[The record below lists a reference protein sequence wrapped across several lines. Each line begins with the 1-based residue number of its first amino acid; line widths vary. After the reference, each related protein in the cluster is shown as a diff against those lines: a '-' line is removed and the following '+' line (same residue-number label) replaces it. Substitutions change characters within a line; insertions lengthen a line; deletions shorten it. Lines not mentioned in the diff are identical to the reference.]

1 MTSKELLLRTL
12 EELGDE
18 EFSDFKWYLEQPHIL
33 DGLPSIPKSHLENV
47 KRTETVDKI
56 VQTYSQQSVEVVKK
70 TLTKI
75 SRNDLTERLSTISTA
90 AQDVKSPRPI
100 TCYKEQLQSNL
111 QVRFVCKQEGWTS
124 KKDEKNLDDIYTDL
138 YITAGGETHTTSHF
152 RQIEMASGRPAGT
165 EISNIFTHP
174 SGIKKNIRT
183 VLTAGEAGSGKTFL
197 VHKFVLD
204 WAEKRTNQDLDL
216 VFPFIFSELN
226 LQKDKEY
233 SFAKLIHMCIPES
246 VHIKEEELNSIF
258 TTLQTSGNSDFEKSE
273 YKLLFVLDGLNES
286 CLQLNFTATEKLPV
300 DVTKSTPVDVLLTN
314 LITGCLLPS
323 ARIWMTTWPGEAI
336 SADFIDMVTEVR
348 GFTELQREEYFRK
361 RFRDEEKVSRII
373 SHIKSSPSL
382 HFMCHIPVYCWITA
396 TVLQEVLESKERGD
410 LPETLTEVYTEFL
423 NIQIRNLKQ
432 KYGPEK
438 SLECIKMIAKLAFNQ
453 LEKSSLIFSEELTE
467 DESTFT
473 EPLKHSN
480 AFLWFFKED
489 HQLKKGRK
497 KVFSF
502 VHQSVVEFLAA
513 LFVVSDII
521 TEDNLAQSQNCL
533 KRPGNVFSQTY
544 IPEIYSNTVDKT
556 VKSLDG
562 HLDLFLRFLLGLSQ
576 QTNKPL
582 LQDLLPTRSSSQTI
596 RLIVE
601 HVKKKVRENPSPERR
616 ISLFLCLNELKDGSP
631 VEEIQQFLRSGTVLD
646 DLSPA
651 QWSALVFMILS
662 SQKDLTVFDLKEYSG
677 SEKALLGLLPVVEA
691 SNKALFS
698 CCNLSERSYEALCS
712 LLSSQFCSVSELDL
726 SNNRQQDSGVKLI
739 SAVLNN
745 PHCKLQTLRLNGCN
759 LSERSCEPLCS
770 LLSSKSC
777 NLRELDLSNNK
788 LQDSGMKLLS
798 AGLKSPH
805 CKLETLRLSNCN
817 LSERSCN
824 DLFSVLRSQS
834 CSLKEL
840 DLSNNKLR
848 LSGKNLHESSTKTI
862 VWTSNISKYKDIISN
877 SDLIRSGPPAV
888 YQLRTKKQKFGTL
901 TRMTVGEKNPD
912 KPNKTI
918 LLVGETEAGK
928 STMINALC
936 NYSMGVKWEDETW
949 FYIVEE
955 EKKSQAESQTLDVI
969 VYEIFGFEDKTLPYS
984 LTIIDTPGYGDTR
997 GIKHDIISQRLLD
1010 LFGSENGVH
1019 EVHAVGLVMKMS
1031 EYRLSDQLINVFDSV
1046 MSLFGKNMEKNVVAL
1061 ITHSDGRHPK
1071 SAFQALEAANIKCA
1085 KNEKNQPV
1093 HFLFDNCQHEERT
1106 EENEIGLEFVW
1117 TVTERG
1123 MREFTAFLEKATAQ
1137 KLMITVEVLN
1147 ERIRLTTCIQNLKDR
1162 FGLTELKQFPEGL
1175 KKKKNYRKRTDNLLE
1190 NPEKE
1195 IIQQT
1200 AEESQLLNESYKLA
1214 VKLDEQALKADSA
1227 STIVHWDFLIEKMKE
1242 RGDTEKVQKLEE
1254 MRSRVDE
1261 GTRAALRF
1269 KQQLGK
1275 YLKMD

>member
-1 MTSKELLLRTL
+1 M
-12 EELGDE
+12 
-18 EFSDFKWYLEQPHIL
+18 F
-33 DGLPSIPKSHLENV
+33 N
-47 KRTETVDKI
+47 
-56 VQTYSQQSVEVVKK
+56 
-70 TLTKI
+70 
-75 SRNDLTERLSTISTA
+75 
-90 AQDVKSPRPI
+90 
-100 TCYKEQLQSNL
+100 
-111 QVRFVCKQEGWTS
+111 
-124 KKDEKNLDDIYTDL
+124 
-138 YITAGGETHTTSHF
+138 
-152 RQIEMASGRPAGT
+152 
-165 EISNIFTHP
+165 
-174 SGIKKNIRT
+174 
-183 VLTAGEAGSGKTFL
+183 
-197 VHKFVLD
+197 
-204 WAEKRTNQDLDL
+204 
-216 VFPFIFSELN
+216 ELN

-286 CLQLNFTATEKLPV
+286 CPQLNFTATEKLPV
-300 DVTKSTPVDVLLTN
+300 DVTKSTSVDVLLTK

-336 SADFIDMVTEVR
+336 SVDFIDMVTEVR

-361 RFRDEEKVSRII
+361 RFRDEEKASRII

-382 HFMCHIPVYCWITA
+382 HFMCHIPVYCWSTA
-396 TVLQEVLESKERGD
+396 TVLQEVLKSKERGD

-423 NIQIRNLKQ
+423 NVQIRNLKQ

-438 SLECIKMIAKLAFNQ
+438 SLECIKMIGKLAFNQ
-453 LEKSSLIFSEELTE
+453 LEKSCLIFSEELTE

-473 EPLKHSN
+473 EPLKLSN
-480 AFLWFFKED
+480 AFFWFFKED

-521 TEDNLAQSQNCL
+521 TEDNLAQSQTCL
-533 KRPGNVFSQTY
+533 KRPGNVFSQTH
-544 IPEIYSNTVDKT
+544 IPEIYSKTVDKAI
-556 VKSLDG
+556 KSLDG

-582 LQDLLPTRSSSQTI
+582 LQDLLQTRSSSQTI
-596 RLIVE
+596 KLIVE
-601 HVKKKVRENPSPERR
+601 LVKKNVRENPSPERR

-651 QWSALVFMILS
+651 QWSALVFIILS

-677 SEKALLGLLPVVEA
+677 SEKAFLGLLPVVEA
-691 SNKALFS
+691 SNKAL
-698 CCNLSERSYEALCS
+698 
-712 LLSSQFCSVSELDL
+712 
-726 SNNRQQDSGVKLI
+726 
-739 SAVLNN
+739 
-745 PHCKLQTLRLNGCN
+745 
-759 LSERSCEPLCS
+759 
-770 LLSSKSC
+770 SKSC

-798 AGLKSPH
+798 AGLKNPH
-805 CKLETLRLSNCN
+805 CKLETLR
-817 LSERSCN
+817 
-824 DLFSVLRSQS
+824 
-834 CSLKEL
+834 
-840 DLSNNKLR
+840 
-848 LSGKNLHESSTKTI
+848 
-862 VWTSNISKYKDIISN
+862 TSNISKYKDIISN
-877 SDLIRSGPPAV
+877 SDLTRSGPPAA

-901 TRMTVGEKNPD
+901 TRITVGEKNPN

-928 STMINALC
+928 STLINSLF
-936 NYSMGVKWEDETW
+936 NYSMGVKWEDEVW
-949 FYIVEE
+949 FQIVEE

-997 GIKHDIISQRLLD
+997 GIKHDIISQQLLD

-1019 EVHAVGLVMKMS
+1019 EVHALGLVMKMS
-1031 EYRLSDQLINVFDSV
+1031 DYRLSDRAINVFDSV
-1046 MSLFGKNMEKNVVAL
+1046 MSLFGENMEKNVVAL
-1061 ITHSDGRHPK
+1061 ITHSDGRRPK
-1071 SAFQALEAANIKCA
+1071 NAFRALEAANIKCA

-1093 HFLFDNCQHEERT
+1093 HFLFNSCQHEERT
-1106 EENEIGLEFVW
+1106 EENEISLEFAW

-1123 MREFTAFLEKATAQ
+1123 MREFTAFLEKGTAQ
-1137 KLMITVEVLN
+1137 RLMITVEVLN

-1162 FGLTELKQFPEGL
+1162 CGLTELKQFPEGL
-1175 KKKKNYRKRTDNLLE
+1175 KKNKNYRKRIENLLG

-1200 AEESQLLNESYKLA
+1200 ADESQLLNESYKLV

-1227 STIVHWDFLIEKMKE
+1227 SSIVHLDFLIEKMKE
-1242 RGDTEKVQKLEE
+1242 KGNTEKVQKLDE

>member
-18 EFSDFKWYLEQPHIL
+18 EFSDFKWYLEQPHNL
-33 DGLPSIPKSHLENV
+33 DGLPFIPKSHLENV

-56 VQTYSQQSVEVVKK
+56 VQTYNQQSLEVVKK

-75 SRNDLTERLSTISTA
+75 SRNDLTERLSTISTT

-100 TCYKEQLQSNL
+100 TRYKEQLQSNL
-111 QVRFVCKQEGWTS
+111 QVRFMCKQEGWTS

-165 EISNIFTHP
+165 EISNIFIHP

-204 WAEKRTNQDLDL
+204 WAEKRTNQDVDL
-216 VFPFIFSELN
+216 LFPFMFNELN

-286 CLQLNFTATEKLPV
+286 CPQLNFTATEKLPV
-300 DVTKSTPVDVLLTN
+300 DVTKSTSVDVLLTN

-336 SADFIDMVTEVR
+336 SVDFIDMVTEVR

-361 RFRDEEKVSRII
+361 RFRDEEKASRII

-382 HFMCHIPVYCWITA
+382 HFMCHIPVYCWSTA
-396 TVLQEVLESKERGD
+396 TVLQEVLKSKERGD

-423 NIQIRNLKQ
+423 NVQIRNLKQ

-438 SLECIKMIAKLAFNQ
+438 SLECIKMIGKLAFNQ
-453 LEKSSLIFSEELTE
+453 LEKSCLIFSEELTE

-473 EPLKHSN
+473 EPLKLSN
-480 AFLWFFKED
+480 AFFWFFKED

-521 TEDNLAQSQNCL
+521 TEDNLAQSQTCL
-533 KRPGNVFSQTY
+533 KRSGNVFSQTH
-544 IPEIYSNTVDKT
+544 IPEIYSKTVDKAI
-556 VKSLDG
+556 KSLDG

-582 LQDLLPTRSSSQTI
+582 LQDLLQTRSSSQTI
-596 RLIVE
+596 KLIVE
-601 HVKKKVRENPSPERR
+601 LVKKNVRENPSPERR

-651 QWSALVFMILS
+651 QWSALVFIILS

-677 SEKALLGLLPVVEA
+677 SEKAFLGLLPVVEA

-726 SNNRQQDSGVKLI
+726 SNNKRHDSGVKLI

-745 PHCKLQTLRLNGCN
+745 PHCKLQTVRLNCCN

-798 AGLKSPH
+798 AGLKNPH

-840 DLSNNKLR
+840 DLSNNKLW

-877 SDLIRSGPPAV
+877 SDLTRSGPPPV
-888 YQLRTKKQKFGTL
+888 YQLNPKKKMFGTL
-901 TRMTVGEKNPD
+901 TKMTVGEKNQ
-912 KPNKTI
+912 KKTNKTI
-918 LLVGETEAGK
+918 LLVGETGAGK
-928 STMINALC
+928 STLINALV
-936 NYSMGVKWEDETW
+936 NYTMGVKWEDEVW
-949 FYIVEE
+949 FKIVEE
-955 EKKSQAESQTLDVI
+955 EEKSQSESQTSDVI
-969 VYEIFGFEDKTLPYS
+969 VYEIFGFEDETLPYS

-997 GIKHDIISQRLLD
+997 GIKHDIISQQLLD

-1019 EVHAVGLVMKMS
+1019 EVHALGLVMKMS
-1031 EYRLSDQLINVFDSV
+1031 DYRLSDRAINVFDSV
-1046 MSLFGKNMEKNVVAL
+1046 MSLFGENMEKNVVAL
-1061 ITHSDGRHPK
+1061 ITHSDGRRPK
-1071 SAFQALEAANIKCA
+1071 NAFRALEAANIKCA

-1093 HFLFDNCQHEERT
+1093 HFLFNSCQHEERT
-1106 EENEIGLEFVW
+1106 EENEISLEFAW

-1123 MREFTAFLEKATAQ
+1123 MREFTAFLEKGTAQ
-1137 KLMITVEVLN
+1137 RLMISVEVLN

-1162 FGLTELKQFPEGL
+1162 CGLTELKQFPEGL
-1175 KKKKNYRKRTDNLLE
+1175 KKNKNYRKRIENLLG

-1200 AEESQLLNESYKLA
+1200 ADESQLLNESYKLV

-1227 STIVHWDFLIEKMKE
+1227 SSIFHLDFLIEKMKE
-1242 RGDTEKVQKLEE
+1242 KGDTEKVQKLEE

-1261 GTRAALRF
+1261 GTRGALRF